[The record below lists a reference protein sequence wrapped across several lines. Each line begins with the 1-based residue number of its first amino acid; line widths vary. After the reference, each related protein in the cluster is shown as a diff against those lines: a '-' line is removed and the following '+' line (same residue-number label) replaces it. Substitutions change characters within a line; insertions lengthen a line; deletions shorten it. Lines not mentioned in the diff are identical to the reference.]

1 MKIIELFRGQ
11 GKTTSL
17 IILSHFTNARIITT
31 TEQAA
36 RNIIM
41 QSKTMNLH
49 ILTPMN
55 WNTYITTGHR
65 GKKEKILF
73 DDLDG
78 ILNMM
83 FSGQKILGATIT
95 KDWEESFYE

>member
-31 TEQAA
+31 TEIAA
-36 RNIIM
+36 NNILK
-41 QSKTMNLH
+41 QSQKMNLS
-49 ILTPMN
+49 IIQPMS
-55 WNTYITTGHR
+55 WSSYMSIGCKGR
-65 GKKEKILF
+65 KEEILF

-83 FSGQKILGATIT
+83 FCGQKILGATIT
-95 KDWEESFYE
+95 KKGEDILG